1 MSHQKSFLNKKDMI
15 LFKNKDKLT
24 PENVRFLKSLGYKVF
39 LYNKKDG
46 RYSRRLKPYS
56 VRKQYH

>member
-1 MSHQKSFLNKKDMI
+1 MI

-24 PENVRFLKSLGYKVF
+24 PENARFLKSLGYKVF
-39 LYNKKDG
+39 LYIKRDG
-46 RYSRRLKPYS
+46 RYSRRFNPYT

>member
-1 MSHQKSFLNKKDMI
+1 MI
-15 LFKNKDKLT
+15 LFSNKTKLT

-46 RYSRRLKPYS
+46 RYSRRFNPYS
-56 VRKQYH
+56 IRQQHR